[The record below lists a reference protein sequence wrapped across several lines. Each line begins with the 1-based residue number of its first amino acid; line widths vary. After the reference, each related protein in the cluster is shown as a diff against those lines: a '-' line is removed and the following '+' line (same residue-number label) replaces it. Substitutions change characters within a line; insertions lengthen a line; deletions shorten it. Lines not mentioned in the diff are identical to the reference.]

1 MSAVEGT
8 DSYDALAEDLR
19 ALRHAAGSPSF
30 TEIAVRVGQV
40 REARGTDPGRARPAR
55 TTVYDTFRAGRSRM
69 DGALVADIAEAL
81 DAPDP
86 QSWRDRCGRIQ
97 HALEESRLRPAA
109 SEDVDDEPTEDPTQ
123 DTEADAGAGAV
134 PAPGPLPLVPADPAT
149 VQGTRFLL
157 LAGCVAL
164 NLVGILVIR
173 ATGLPLYF
181 DTIGIAVAALALG
194 PWAGAAAAV
203 ATHAFSFLLIP
214 SSSPLFAAVSVTA
227 ALVWGYVW
235 RHLRQRGALTPPIGL
250 HLLVG
255 LCCSVVATPMLWLR
269 FHGFGGHTAGQ
280 LQNIFNGRIEP
291 EWVTVFLTN
300 LSTSMPDK
308 LLSGVIAVAV
318 IPVALRVI
326 TRITKSAELAAAPSS
341 APAPRHEASQ
351 RPRTAVTPPP
361 GASVR

>member
-86 QSWRDRCGRIQ
+86 RSWRDRCGRIQ
-97 HALEESRLRPAA
+97 HALEESRLRPIATD
-109 SEDVDDEPTEDPTQ
+109 DVDDEPTRDPTP
-123 DTEADAGAGAV
+123 DAEPGPV
-134 PAPGPLPLVPADPAT
+134 PAADPLPPAPADPAPA
-149 VQGTRFLL
+149 QGTRLLL
-157 LAGCVAL
+157 LAGCVVL

-181 DTIGIAVAALALG
+181 DTIGIAVAAL
-194 PWAGAAAAV
+194 
-203 ATHAFSFLLIP
+203 
-214 SSSPLFAAVSVTA
+214 

>member
-1 MSAVEGT
+1 M
-8 DSYDALAEDLR
+8 
-19 ALRHAAGSPSF
+19 
-30 TEIAVRVGQV
+30 
-40 REARGTDPGRARPAR
+40 
-55 TTVYDTFRAGRSRM
+55 
-69 DGALVADIAEAL
+69 
-81 DAPDP
+81 
-86 QSWRDRCGRIQ
+86 
-97 HALEESRLRPAA
+97 PAA
-109 SEDVDDEPTEDPTQ
+109 D
-123 DTEADAGAGAV
+123 
-134 PAPGPLPLVPADPAT
+134 PLPPAPADPAPA
-149 VQGTRFLL
+149 QGTRLLL
-157 LAGCVAL
+157 LAGCVVL

-181 DTIGIAVAALALG
+181 DTIGIAVAAL
-194 PWAGAAAAV
+194 
-203 ATHAFSFLLIP
+203 
-214 SSSPLFAAVSVTA
+214 

-255 LCCSVVATPMLWLR
+255 LCCSVVATPILWLR

-326 TRITKSAELAAAPSS
+326 TRITKSAGLAAAPSS
-341 APAPRHEASQ
+341 APAPRHEAS
-351 RPRTAVTPPP
+351 RLPRTAVTPPP

>member
-97 HALEESRLRPAA
+97 HALEESRLRPIATD
-109 SEDVDDEPTEDPTQ
+109 DVDDEPTRDPTP
-123 DTEADAGAGAV
+123 DAEPGPV
-134 PAPGPLPLVPADPAT
+134 PAADPLPPAPADPAPA
-149 VQGTRFLL
+149 QGTRLLL
-157 LAGCVAL
+157 LAGCVVL

-181 DTIGIAVAALALG
+181 DTIGIAVAAL
-194 PWAGAAAAV
+194 
-203 ATHAFSFLLIP
+203 
-214 SSSPLFAAVSVTA
+214 

>member
-86 QSWRDRCGRIQ
+86 RSWRDRCGRIQ
-97 HALEESRLRPAA
+97 HALEESRLRPIATD
-109 SEDVDDEPTEDPTQ
+109 DVDDEPTRDPTP
-123 DTEADAGAGAV
+123 DAEPGPV
-134 PAPGPLPLVPADPAT
+134 PAADPLPPAPADPAPA
-149 VQGTRFLL
+149 QGTRLLL
-157 LAGCVAL
+157 LAGCVVL

-341 APAPRHEASQ
+341 APAPRHEAS
-351 RPRTAVTPPP
+351 RLPRTAVTPPP

>member
-97 HALEESRLRPAA
+97 HALEESRLRPIATD
-109 SEDVDDEPTEDPTQ
+109 DVDDEPTRDPTP
-123 DTEADAGAGAV
+123 DAEPGPV
-134 PAPGPLPLVPADPAT
+134 PAADPLPPAPADPAPA
-149 VQGTRFLL
+149 QGTRLLL
-157 LAGCVAL
+157 LAGCVVL

-181 DTIGIAVAALALG
+181 DTIGIAVAAL
-194 PWAGAAAAV
+194 
-203 ATHAFSFLLIP
+203 
-214 SSSPLFAAVSVTA
+214 

-255 LCCSVVATPMLWLR
+255 LCCSVVATPILWLR

>member
-86 QSWRDRCGRIQ
+86 RSWRDRCGRIQ
-97 HALEESRLRPAA
+97 HALEESRLRPIATD
-109 SEDVDDEPTEDPTQ
+109 DVDDEPTRDPTP
-123 DTEADAGAGAV
+123 DAEPGPV
-134 PAPGPLPLVPADPAT
+134 PAADPLPPVPADPAPA
-149 VQGTRFLL
+149 QGTRLLL
-157 LAGCVAL
+157 LAGCVVL

-181 DTIGIAVAALALG
+181 DTIGIAVAAL
-194 PWAGAAAAV
+194 
-203 ATHAFSFLLIP
+203 
-214 SSSPLFAAVSVTA
+214 

-255 LCCSVVATPMLWLR
+255 LCCSVVATPILWLR
-269 FHGFGGHTAGQ
+269 FHGFGGHAAGQ

-326 TRITKSAELAAAPSS
+326 TRITKSAGLAAAPSS
-341 APAPRHEASQ
+341 APAPRHEAS
-351 RPRTAVTPPP
+351 RLPRTAVTPPP

>member
-81 DAPDP
+81 DPPDP
-86 QSWRDRCGRIQ
+86 RSWRDRCGRIQ
-97 HALEESRLRPAA
+97 HALEESRLRPIATD
-109 SEDVDDEPTEDPTQ
+109 DVDDEPTRDPTP
-123 DTEADAGAGAV
+123 DAEPGPV
-134 PAPGPLPLVPADPAT
+134 PAADPLPPAPADPAPA
-149 VQGTRFLL
+149 QGTRLLL
-157 LAGCVAL
+157 LAGCVVL

-181 DTIGIAVAALALG
+181 DTIGIAVAAL
-194 PWAGAAAAV
+194 
-203 ATHAFSFLLIP
+203 
-214 SSSPLFAAVSVTA
+214 

-255 LCCSVVATPMLWLR
+255 LCCSVVATPILWLR

>member
-181 DTIGIAVAALALG
+181 DTIGIAIAALAFG
-194 PWAGAAAAV
+194 PWVGAAVAV

-227 ALVWGYVW
+227 ALGWGYGW
-235 RHLRQRGALTPPIGL
+235 HHLRKRGSLTQPIGL

-255 LCCSVVATPMLWLR
+255 LCCSVVATPILWLH
-269 FHGFGGHTAGQ
+269 FHGFGGHAAGQ
-280 LQNIFNGRIEP
+280 LQNVFVGRIEP

-300 LSTSMPDK
+300 LSTSLPDK
-308 LLSGVIAVAV
+308 LLSGLIAVAV
-318 IPVALRVI
+318 IPFVM
-326 TRITKSAELAAAPSS
+326 RIGQE
-341 APAPRHEASQ
+341 
-351 RPRTAVTPPP
+351 RTAGQDADADPLPPV
-361 GASVR
+361 GARSTR